1 MDYEEKNFSDNRKK
15 FSTSL
20 IVTITVAIIIIA
32 GAAWFAISRY
42 NDTSKITKINPSSS
56 PKLTSDI
63 DSVASDIK
71 EEYEDITSS
80 YNDIVSDVESKIE
93 KPVESVA
100 QTGDKVSSVP
110 YSTNFCKPVE
120 GEILT
125 EFSDKQLQ
133 YSKTF
138 GDMRMHYGVD
148 ILCGNGTSVS
158 ACGDGKIINIE
169 ESGHYGTVLTME
181 LGNGLT
187 AKYSSLADIKF
198 KIGDTVKAGD
208 IIGVAST
215 IPAECNDPE
224 HIHLEVYKNNKPVDP
239 LKALGF

>member
-1 MDYEEKNFSDNRKK
+1 MDYEEKNFSSNKKK

-42 NDTSKITKINPSSS
+42 NDTSEISEIDPNST

-63 DSVASDIK
+63 DSVTSDIK
-71 EEYEDITSS
+71 EEYDDITSS
-80 YNDIVSDVESKIE
+80 YNDIVSEVESKIE
-93 KPVESVA
+93 EPMESA
-100 QTGDKVSSVP
+100 EETGENVSSVP
-110 YSTNFCKPVE
+110 YSQNFCKPVE

-133 YSKTF
+133 YSNTF
-138 GDMRMHYGVD
+138 GDMRMHYGID
-148 ILCGNGTSVS
+148 MLCKNGTSIS
-158 ACGDGKIINIE
+158 ACGDGKVLNIE
-169 ESGHYGTVLTME
+169 ESSQYGTVLTLE
-181 LGNGLT
+181 IGNGLT
-187 AKYSSLADIKF
+187 AKYSSLKDIKF

-208 IIGVAST
+208 ILGVAST

-224 HIHLEVYKNNKPVDP
+224 HIHLEIYKNNKPVDP